1 MINLRDLKRW
11 ERCAKDYASKCLH
24 KESKQSVSVLS
35 YGVTKTNKGYCS
47 NGKRKNV
54 FIRMASKCLTP
65 NKEELDNAMWQMGS
79 DFKGIAHLHNDSST
93 KIPLMC
99 W

>member
-1 MINLRDLKRW
+1 MYFRDLKRL
-11 ERCAKDYASKCLH
+11 ESCAKQYSSKCLH

-47 NGKRKNV
+47 SGKQKNV
-54 FIRMASKCLTP
+54 FVRMASKCLTP
-65 NKEELDNAMWQMGS
+65 NKDKLDSEMWQMS
-79 DFKGIAHLHNDSST
+79 ANFKAIAHLHNDSST